1 MKPLLASSMFLT
13 VQDQLIG
20 KPVSA
25 FKTYQPL
32 DTLIMFL
39 ETWNVCLHIHSRLFI
54 SNFIHNCAIIASI
67 SLRWAF
73 VNTGDETAYILLTLG
88 EFKSLCAVESRNDI
102 YHFTHA
108 HCTAKSHCSSHWK
121 YD

>member
-1 MKPLLASSMFLT
+1 MKPLLTSSMLLT
-13 VQDQLIG
+13 VQDQLVG

-25 FKTYQPL
+25 FKTYQL
-32 DTLIMFL
+32 LVTLIMFL
-39 ETWNVCLHIHSRLFI
+39 ETWDACLHIHSRLFI
-54 SNFIHNCAIIASI
+54 SSFIHNCASI

-73 VNTGDETAYILLTLG
+73 VNTGDETVYILLTLR
-88 EFKSLCAVESRNDI
+88 ESKALCAVESRNGI

-108 HCTAKSHCSSHWK
+108 HYTAKSHCSSHWK

>member
-1 MKPLLASSMFLT
+1 MKPLLIFSMLLT
-13 VQDQLIG
+13 VQDHLVG

-25 FKTYQPL
+25 FKTYQL
-32 DTLIMFL
+32 LVTLIMFL
-39 ETWNVCLHIHSRLFI
+39 ETWNAYLHIHSRLFI
-54 SNFIHNCAIIASI
+54 SSFIHSCASI

-73 VNTGDETAYILLTLG
+73 VNTGDETAYILLTLR
-88 EFKSLCAVESRNDI
+88 ESKSLCAVESRKGF

-108 HCTAKSHCSSHWK
+108 HCTARSHCSHWK